1 MTKRAKVV
9 WAMIVLA
16 ILTLAGPLSHEAAAK
31 LVIKLPHG
39 GAATK
44 KGFIHN
50 FGFKFVELAAKY
62 SNNEIEIREFP
73 ARQLG
78 TDQTLFQKVRFQ
90 DDWIVVGGSNNLAP
104 FAPSVGVLTLPYLF
118 TSLDD
123 VYKLINGPFVE
134 VLNEK
139 LIKEAGIRALGY
151 ITGGFRHLTNSKR
164 PVCSLED
171 LKGLKI
177 RVPKNALMI
186 AAYKSWGINP
196 VPMAWSEVFTA
207 LQQQVIDGQDNP
219 YISIHANKFYEV
231 QKYITEIQY
240 LQWSGPIVI
249 SERYYQGLSPDIR
262 KTLEKAAIDAALYQ
276 QKWVEENRDIAKA
289 KLMKKGMSICVPKDG
304 EEWIKRARAT
314 WPQFYDKVGGKA
326 NADLA
331 LEYMKK

>member
-1 MTKRAKVV
+1 MGKRAKVMWIV
-9 WAMIVLA
+9 IVLA
-16 ILTLAGPLSHEAAAK
+16 IFALSSPLSHEAAAK
-31 LVIKLPHG
+31 LVIKLPHA

-50 FGFKFVELAAKY
+50 FAFRFVELAAKY

-78 TDQTLFQKVRFQ
+78 SDQDILQKVRYQ
-90 DDWIVVGGSNNLAP
+90 DHWIVPGAVNNLAP
-104 FAPSVGVLTLPYLF
+104 FAPSAGVLTLPYLF

-139 LIKEAGIRALGY
+139 LIKEAGVRALGY
-151 ITGGFRHLTNSKR
+151 ITGGFRHLTNSKQ

-177 RVPKNALMI
+177 RVPKNVMMI

-196 VPMAWSEVFTA
+196 IPMAWPEVFTG
-207 LQQQVIDGQDNP
+207 LQQRVIDGQDNP

-231 QKYITEIQY
+231 QKYITELQY
-240 LQWSGPIVI
+240 FQWTGPIVI
-249 SERYYQGLSPDIR
+249 SEKYYQGLSPDIR
-262 KTLEKAAIDAALYQ
+262 KTIEKAAIDAALLQ

-289 KLMKKGMSICVPKDG
+289 ELIKKGMSICVPKDG
-304 EEWIKRARAT
+304 EEWIKRARAI
-314 WPQFYDKVGGKA
+314 WPQFYDKVGGEA
-326 NADLA
+326 NVDLA
-331 LEYMKK
+331 LEYLKK